1 VKTLVKGNSFYPKSV
16 RGVEM
21 LGNTGRLNFQQTAQG
36 LENKLPPRNPD
47 LLGGTPF
54 GSWAEQGV
62 RLDAR
67 VDDLAA
73 A

>member
-1 VKTLVKGNSFYPKSV
+1 
-16 RGVEM
+16 M